1 VSDDLDARLRH
12 SLDELARGTDT
23 IGVYQ
28 RVAAKRAHRRRARS
42 ARAAGLG
49 VAALLVVA
57 LGVVALA
64 RDDSPSTVATGD
76 GSVTARVVDG
86 PALGNGP
93 IESIGRDLRLVPVP
107 VTPDEG
113 YVRTP
118 LLVSGDSLALAAYD
132 RVGNGFTVPPS
143 RVVRVQIPG
152 GGVDDQVDLQGEILS
167 LADGEGARWAL
178 TRDLEVL
185 GPEDPE
191 FRVKRIGPDGAVVSN
206 PVPPGSVPAGD
217 LVAGGGGVWLP
228 TRTAVLRFDPVTGE
242 FVARTDLD
250 VVSARRGVAA
260 LGKFVAVTDGNAVR
274 RLDPS
279 ATTPPEVVA
288 TVPAVQT
295 LTGITGN
302 VARAWVLD
310 ASGPGLAA
318 RAFVG
323 PLDTS
328 TAWTEVATSDDTSLT
343 ALRQSGDVVWLE
355 GIVRGRRAAM
365 VLSTSKPEIVRTIL
379 LPSSM
384 DATFAFLDRAHAVVA
399 VDGALYSAELD

>member
-1 VSDDLDARLRH
+1 
-12 SLDELARGTDT
+12 
-23 IGVYQ
+23 
-28 RVAAKRAHRRRARS
+28 
-42 ARAAGLG
+42 
-49 VAALLVVA
+49 
-57 LGVVALA
+57 
-64 RDDSPSTVATGD
+64 
-76 GSVTARVVDG
+76 
-86 PALGNGP
+86 
-93 IESIGRDLRLVPVP
+93 
-107 VTPDEG
+107 
-113 YVRTP
+113 
-118 LLVSGDSLALAAYD
+118 
-132 RVGNGFTVPPS
+132 
-143 RVVRVQIPG
+143 
-152 GGVDDQVDLQGEILS
+152 
-167 LADGEGARWAL
+167 
-178 TRDLEVL
+178 
-185 GPEDPE
+185 
-191 FRVKRIGPDGAVVSN
+191 
-206 PVPPGSVPAGD
+206 
-217 LVAGGGGVWLP
+217 
-228 TRTAVLRFDPVTGE
+228 
-242 FVARTDLD
+242 
-250 VVSARRGVAA
+250 
-260 LGKFVAVTDGNAVR
+260 VTDGNAVR